1 MNRKHSWT
9 LMLVLAAVLLR
20 PATPAAQP
28 PPASPPPA
36 VGDTVRFTPST
47 PVESLLVA
55 PITVPGERWSLA
67 QAIQTALNNN
77 ADVRA
82 AEARRR
88 QASGSALSAWSGI
101 IPSLTTGASYTYIK
115 PDKTSSFVGVTIP
128 TPTGANPDSSVFA
141 TGLATNIKTGAIRAD
156 LTSNILS
163 GPAIGQKKR
172 LDHLRRGSELDEQE
186 ARNDVVFRV
195 KQQYFNLLKAIRL
208 AQVAAQTEQLARD
221 EESRAQ
227 ALLQVGTVARGDL
240 LKARARRANT
250 QVDRIRADNQ
260 VLVQSA
266 RLAQIVGVDPTQRIV
281 PEAALDLQVVLPDS
295 SDAIRQA
302 VTTRPLMESARAV
315 ERAAHSGVFGA
326 QTQRL
331 PVVSGS
337 VGVSR
342 ARDDQTIED
351 IDAAIPGAP
360 SSVDTQHYATEWQG
374 QVRLSLPIFT
384 GLQTEGDIRSAKGA
398 LLEAESQRRQRELD
412 VAAQVQEAWL
422 TLREA
427 VQRIDVEREGL
438 ASAEEDYKF
447 SKGRYDLGA
456 GTYLDLLTAE
466 VNLANARERMIEAV
480 ADARIAEANLEFTT
494 GVKQY

>member
-1 MNRKHSWT
+1 MNRKHSGT

-28 PPASPPPA
+28 PPAATAPA
-36 VGDTVRFTPST
+36 VGDTVHFTPST

-55 PITVPGERWSLA
+55 PITIPGERWSLA
-67 QAIQTALNNN
+67 QAIQTALHSN
-77 ADVRA
+77 ADIHT
-82 AEARRR
+82 AEARSK

-101 IPSLTTGASYTYIK
+101 IPSLRTGASYTYFI

-128 TPTGANPDSSVFA
+128 TPTSGNPDSSVFA
-141 TGLATNIKTGAIRAD
+141 TGLATNIKTGALRAD
-156 LTSNILS
+156 VTSNILS
-163 GPAIGQKKR
+163 GPAIGAKQR
-172 LDHLRRGSELDEQE
+172 LDHLRTSAEHDEQE
-186 ARNDVVFRV
+186 TRNQVVFQV
-195 KQQYFNLLKAIRL
+195 KQQYFNLLKAVRL

-221 EESRAQ
+221 EEKRSE

-266 RLAQIVGVDPTQRIV
+266 RLAQIVGVDPTLRIV
-281 PEAALDLQVVLPDS
+281 PEAALDDQVVLPDS
-295 SDAIRQA
+295 ADAIHAA
-302 VTTRPLMESARAV
+302 VGTRPLMESARAV

-326 QTQRL
+326 KTQRL

-337 VGVSR
+337 FGVSR
-342 ARDDQTIED
+342 QKADQTIED
-351 IDAAIPGAP
+351 IDVAIPGAP

-374 QVRLSLPIFT
+374 QVQLSLPIFT
-384 GLQTEGDIRSAKGA
+384 GFQTEGDIRNAKGA

-466 VNLANARERMIEAV
+466 VNLANARERLIEAV

-494 GVKQY
+494 GVKRY

>member
-28 PPASPPPA
+28 PPTTPPPA

-77 ADVRA
+77 ADVRT

-101 IPSLTTGASYTYIK
+101 IPSLTTEASYTYII
-115 PDKTSSFVGVTIP
+115 PDKATSFRGADVVAPGVV
-128 TPTGANPDSSVFA
+128 TPESTYFA
-141 TGLATNIKTGAIRAD
+141 TGLATQSKVGALRAD
-156 LTSNILS
+156 VTSNILS
-163 GPAIGQKKR
+163 GPAIGAKKR
-172 LDHLRRGSELDEQE
+172 ADHLKRGAEHDEQE

-221 EESRAQ
+221 EENRAQ

-250 QVDRIRADNQ
+250 QVDHIRADNQ

-266 RLAQIVGVDPTQRIV
+266 RLAQLVGVDPTRRIV
-281 PEAALDLQVVLPDS
+281 PEAALDDQIVLPDS
-295 SDAIRQA
+295 ADVIHQAI
-302 VTTRPLMESARAV
+302 VTRPLTERARAV
-315 ERAAHSGVFGA
+315 EKAAHSGLFGA

-331 PVVSGS
+331 PVLSGS
-337 VGVSR
+337 FGVQR
-342 ARDDQTIED
+342 TKLDEKIED
-351 IDAAIPGAP
+351 LAGVPNPPDE
-360 SSVDTQHYATEWQG
+360 VDTQRYTTEWQG
-374 QVRLSLPIFT
+374 NLRLSLPIFS
-384 GLQTEGDIRSAKGA
+384 GLQTEGDIRSAKGT

-412 VAAQVQEAWL
+412 VAVQVQEAWL

-466 VNLANARERMIEAV
+466 VNLANARERLIEAV
-480 ADARIAEANLEFTT
+480 ADARIAEANLEFAT
-494 GVKQY
+494 GEKRY